1 MQNSAEGL
9 AAPQMR
15 SISEFFNTTRVDC
28 WQAQQA
34 VDSSRKRFADLHCVH
49 QPHL

>member
-1 MQNSAEGL
+1 MQNTAEDL
-9 AAPQMR
+9 VAPQMR
-15 SISEFFNTTRVDC
+15 SIGELFNTTQGDC